1 MNDSIRML
9 IKRLLLIFIISF
21 SVLGYIS
28 SVGSSTSLRGEHYRK
43 KYNFT
48 TDWFTHNIPVWKK
61 TLSNFEGQPNIHY
74 LEIGVFEGRSFLWM
88 LENIL
93 THSTSKAMGIDPFYR
108 KELEPRLYDNLE
120 IEELE
125 PIFYDNLEISGLGS
139 KAQIIKG
146 FSQVELRKLPFHSF
160 DIIYIDG
167 DHDTSAVLN
176 DAMLS
181 WPLLKKGGILIFD
194 DYKYD
199 MNNPPEGRPQIAVDA
214 FIAACKDYIDVI
226 HIDYQ
231 CIIRKKSYI
240 YWET

>member
-1 MNDSIRML
+1 MNGSIRMR

-28 SVGSSTSLRGEHYRK
+28 PVGSGASQREEHYLK

-48 TDWFTHNIPVWKK
+48 TDWFTPNIPVWKK
-61 TLSNFEGQPNIHY
+61 TLSNFEGQPNIRY
-74 LEIGVFEGRSFLWM
+74 LEIGVFEGRAFLWM

-93 THSTSKAMGIDPFYR
+93 THPTSRATGIDPFYR

-125 PIFYDNLEISGLGS
+125 LIFFDNLEISGLGN

-146 FSQVELRKLPFHSF
+146 FSQVELRKLPLHSF

-176 DAMLS
+176 DAFLS
-181 WPLLKKGGILIFD
+181 WPLLKEGGILIFD

-199 MNNPPEGRPQIAVDA
+199 MNNPPKKRPFPRLD
-214 FIAACKDYIDVI
+214 
-226 HIDYQ
+226 
-231 CIIRKKSYI
+231 IR
-240 YWET
+240 